1 MTGRP
6 IVSVVMAA
14 YNGAHLIGETLAS
27 LGVQTMPDFEVL
39 VVDDCSTDATRDVVR
54 AWPDARVRLIA
65 APVNGGPVRARNLA
79 FAQARGRYVAG
90 LDQDDICLPDRFARQ
105 VAYLDAHPHV
115 TLVAA
120 AASVFEGDATRASP
134 HAPISTP
141 TLIGWLLHIQNP
153 LVWSTTMIRGS
164 IARML
169 DPFTDPD
176 CLYAEDFDLY
186 HRLLAKGPVARLDTV
201 LLRYRD
207 HPGGAS
213 QRYRDTMLANA
224 SAVLA
229 RAWTP
234 RLGDDATVVAAMLAR
249 YVVAGDAVPDR
260 ATLQRLGTTIAL
272 LQASYLADIQP
283 DDESRRLIR
292 WETARLWW
300 RIVRH
305 AVRSGT
311 IGMRDAFAVRPDHL
325 GLGHAGIDDLVVS
338 GLVGSARAARA
349 RLAPGLSGSLPS

>member
-1 MTGRP
+1 MSDTP
-6 IVSVVMAA
+6 AVSVVMAA

-27 LGVQTMPDFEVL
+27 LSAQTLGDFEVL
-39 VVDDCSTDATRDVVR
+39 VVDDCSTDTTRDVVA

-79 FAQARGRYVAG
+79 FAQARGRHIAG

-105 VAYLDAHPHV
+105 VAYLDAHPKV

-120 AASVFEGDATRASP
+120 AADVFEGETTRPSP
-134 HAPISTP
+134 LAPISTP
-141 TLIGWLLHIQNP
+141 ALIGWLLHIQNP

-164 IARML
+164 VARTL
-169 DPFTDPD
+169 TPFTDPD

-186 HRLLAKGPVARLDTV
+186 HRLLALGPVARIDAV

-224 SAVLA
+224 AGVLE

-234 RLGDDATVVAAMLAR
+234 KFGGDAAAIADLLAR
-249 YVVAGDAVPDR
+249 YIVAGDAVPDR
-260 ATLQRLGTTIAL
+260 ATLGRLGATLTL
-272 LQASYLADIQP
+272 LQARYLAEHDP
-283 DDESRRLIR
+283 DSESRRLIK

-300 RIVRH
+300 RIVRR
-305 AVRSGT
+305 AVRSGA
-311 IGMRDAFAVRPDHL
+311 IPARDAFAVRPDHL
-325 GLGHAGIDDLVVS
+325 GLGHAGLDDLMMS
-338 GLVGSARAARA
+338 GIIGGARAARA
-349 RLAPGLSGSLPS
+349 RLKFA